1 MKKKVLAMVLTAVCA
16 MGLMA
21 GCGNSGNA
29 ATGTQNAATESGYK
43 VGISQFAEH
52 LNMMELFMWMIN
64 SKRMIRRCQIVSK
77 HQI

>member
-43 VGISQFAEH
+43 VGISLYGVSLQQEMISALYQKEESE
-52 LNMMELFMWMIN
+52 LNVRWNI
-64 SKRMIRRCQIVSK
+64 
-77 HQI
+77 